1 MAIGSTWFTNANQ
14 YSIFQSTLERSQLIV
29 KQAQATRMEADLAA
43 LDEKY
48 DGKKAAGIEDEI
60 NKIYDQKTDIS
71 NYLSNVELGLKRMND
86 VRTQLLM
93 AKDAITTGSGP
104 AFDLAVNSINQW
116 IGRQSSDPDSLIAN
130 NGSNSGSWSKDV
142 TVLSGAG
149 ITVSV
154 SHQFM
159 GSDYAVVFED
169 GSVSRPEKGGATFSG
184 GLLSGVKLADVTLS
198 AADDGT
204 YSLVNPNTGETE
216 TVEIRRGGLGVLN
229 AWGYGNLK
237 KPDDGFDPSVPLTID
252 PGDPDPAA
260 TTAAYNENMTRYQNR
275 TRAQADINTAFKKL
289 AQMERDLNSYEAGL
303 SGIVNGL
310 GDKTEQLTDE
320 YTKVSEEELNA
331 KQAERRAI
339 ESRFKIATNAL
350 ALTNET
356 TATFIYQ
363 MFMAS
368 PTYEKKDLTSVLLG
382 AVGA

>member
-1 MAIGSTWFTNANQ
+1 MAIGSTWFTNADQ

-29 KQAQATRMEADLAA
+29 KQAQAKRMEADVAA
-43 LDEKY
+43 LNEKY
-48 DGKKAAGIEDEI
+48 DGKEAAGIEDEI
-60 NKIYDQKTDIS
+60 NKIYDQKTGIS
-71 NYLSNVELGLKRMND
+71 NYLSNVELGLQRMDD

-93 AKDAITTGSGP
+93 AKDAIATGSGP

-130 NGSNSGSWSKDV
+130 NGNNSGSWSKDV

-149 ITVSV
+149 MTVSV

-159 GSDYAVVFED
+159 GSDYALVFED
-169 GSVSRPEKGGATFSG
+169 GSVSRPEKGVAAFSG
-184 GLLSGVKLADVTLS
+184 GLLSGVKMADVTLS

-229 AWGYGNLK
+229 AWGYGNLE

-260 TTAAYNENMTRYQNR
+260 TTAAYDENMTRYQNR
-275 TRAQADINTAFKKL
+275 TRAQADINAAFKKL

-310 GDKTEQLTDE
+310 GDKAEQLTDE
-320 YTKVSEEELNA
+320 YTKVSEEELSA

-339 ESRFKIATNAL
+339 ESRFNIATNAL

-368 PTYEKKDLTSVLLG
+368 PTYEKQDLTSVLLG